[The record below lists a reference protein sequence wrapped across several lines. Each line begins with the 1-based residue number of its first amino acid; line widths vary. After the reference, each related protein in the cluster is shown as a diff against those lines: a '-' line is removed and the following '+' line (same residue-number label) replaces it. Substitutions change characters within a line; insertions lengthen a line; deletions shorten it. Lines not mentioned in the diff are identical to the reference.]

1 MGIRASDKVKNCRG
15 TCRMKVKL
23 VAIDLDDTLLNPGL
37 EISPGCAAA
46 IRAVREKGVRVT
58 LATGR
63 MYQSALPYAQQLGVD
78 IPLITY
84 QGALVKSS
92 SSEDILYYKPLPRQ
106 AAREVMN
113 ILKDMGIHYHTYFQD
128 DLYMDNL
135 TPEGRAYLELAGV
148 RPVIV
153 DDLIETLQCKESIKI
168 LAIIKDEIQAERTE
182 QILKNIYGS
191 SLNITRSK
199 PYFLEIMNC
208 KANKAIAL
216 QVIAQHYNIER
227 GEVLAIGD
235 SYNDLEMIQW
245 AGIGVAM
252 GNARKRVKEIADF
265 VTLTN
270 EEEGVAQ
277 ALYKYVL

>member
-1 MGIRASDKVKNCRG
+1 
-15 TCRMKVKL
+15 MKVKL

-46 IRAVREKGVRVT
+46 IRAVREKGILVT

-63 MYQSALPYAQQLGVD
+63 MYRSALPYALQLGVD

-84 QGALVKSS
+84 QGALVQSS
-92 SSEDILYYKPLPRQ
+92 LSEDILYYKPVPRQ
-106 AAREVMN
+106 AAREVMS
-113 ILKDMGIHYHTYFQD
+113 IFKDMGVHYHTYFQD
-128 DLYMDNL
+128 DLYMDTL
-135 TPEGRAYLELAGV
+135 TPEGMSYLELAGV

-153 DDLIETLQCKESIKI
+153 NDLIETLQYEESIKI
-168 LAIIKDEIQAERTE
+168 MAIIKNETQVERTE
-182 QILKNIYGS
+182 QILKNIYGT

-199 PYFLEIMNC
+199 PHFLEIMNC

-216 QVIAQHYNIER
+216 QVIARHYNIDR
-227 GEVLAIGD
+227 SEVLAVGD

-252 GNARKRVKEIADF
+252 GNARKRVKEVADF

-270 EEEGVAQ
+270 EEEGVAE